1 MRAGPI
7 SPRETPRGNVRALQP
22 CRIKTGSLSESGR
35 EQARDASA
43 KMLLPLSL
51 ASAVRWRSLSKVKKD
66 LTKDKKWDKL
76 YLVVLSG
83 LLYKWMS
90 KPACY
95 WSSQWTS
102 HSKGNEQLD
111 VILSQNVL
119 SRIFFFF
126 FEQLV
131 YPKAGAWKEGLKSE
145 NITQY
150 S

>member
-1 MRAGPI
+1 M
-7 SPRETPRGNVRALQP
+7 SALQP

-35 EQARDASA
+35 EQARDAST

-51 ASAVRWRSLSKVKKD
+51 ASAVRWRFLSKVKKD

-95 WSSQWTS
+95 
-102 HSKGNEQLD
+102 
-111 VILSQNVL
+111 
-119 SRIFFFF
+119 
-126 FEQLV
+126 
-131 YPKAGAWKEGLKSE
+131 
-145 NITQY
+145 
-150 S
+150 